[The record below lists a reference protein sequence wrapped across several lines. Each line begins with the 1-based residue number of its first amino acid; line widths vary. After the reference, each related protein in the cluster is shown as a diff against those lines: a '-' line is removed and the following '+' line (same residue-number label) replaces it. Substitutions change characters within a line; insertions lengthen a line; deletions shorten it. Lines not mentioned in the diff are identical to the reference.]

1 MQGPLHRQERAGRRR
16 SALAVRSRQLEIAL
30 AVFAKEAGARLQ
42 ADLDAGAEVSFEL
55 TARSARRG
63 PRLFCYQPLTG
74 EFVRERW
81 APLRRLPSYGTAV
94 ALLEGF
100 DGIDR
105 YLLARE
111 APMGARGPKPRH
123 RAGGPRADAAL
134 RALIEDLFAEQSS
147 FEVRDERLVVAL
159 ERLDCAAHSS
169 PAEVTLLATLHG
181 LTISSP
187 ELALAPGL
195 TLALAESLRGVPE
208 EALAPSLEDGG
219 GEACG
224 EAGRLL
230 VAFTAEDA
238 DVLGALA
245 RGREVLGELLRA
257 LRLFGDG
264 RVTLGRL
271 AWARVGDGGW
281 GARALGWGGRPHG
294 MLVVSAEQE
303 DELRAFCNLVSRRTP
318 RESELAW
325 ALGRF
330 ERGCERASEYEAL
343 SDYLLALR
351 ALLDP
356 PERAAGHSDGAGFA
370 GGPAGLSEGAARLFE
385 DAPGGVLAARLAA
398 LCALPAERAA
408 LAQRVGQAFALERA
422 VIAGAAVEHAGGDAL
437 VRELA
442 NHLRALLR
450 DVICGHLD
458 PDLVALADELIA
470 RAEPAGAGGR
480 GANDAD
486 LHDAPADEAVAR
498 QASGEEMLGDPV
510 QTAEIVD
517 VLI

>member
-1 MQGPLHRQERAGRRR
+1 
-16 SALAVRSRQLEIAL
+16 VRSRQLEIAL
-30 AVFAKEAGARLQ
+30 AVFAKEAGVRLQ

-55 TARSARRG
+55 TARAARGG
-63 PRLFCYQPLTG
+63 PQLYCYQPLTA
-74 EFVRERW
+74 EFIRERW

-105 YLLARE
+105 YLLSRE
-111 APMGARGPKPRH
+111 APLGARGRKSRH
-123 RAGGPRADAAL
+123 RAGGPRADAAV

-147 FEVRDERLVVAL
+147 FEVHDERLGVAL
-159 ERLDCAAHSS
+159 QRLDCAAHSS

-195 TLALAESLRGVPE
+195 TIAQTESLRGVPE
-208 EALAPSLEDGG
+208 EALAPTLEDGG
-219 GEACG
+219 GEACA
-224 EAGRLL
+224 ETGRLL
-230 VAFTAEDA
+230 VAFTVEDT

-245 RGREVLGELLRA
+245 RGREVLRELLRA

-271 AWARVGDGGW
+271 AWVRVGDGGW
-281 GARALGWGGRPHG
+281 SARALGWGGRPHG
-294 MLVVSAEQE
+294 MLVVSSEQE

-318 RESELAW
+318 REGELAW

-330 ERGCERASEYEAL
+330 ERGCERASEHEAL
-343 SDYLLALR
+343 SDYVLALR
-351 ALLDP
+351 ALLE
-356 PERAAGHSDGAGFA
+356 PE
-370 GGPAGLSEGAARLFE
+370 GPASGLL
-385 DAPGGVLAARLAA
+385 APRLAA
-398 LCALPAERAA
+398 LCALPAERA
-408 LAQRVGQAFALERA
+408 LLDRRVAQSLALERA
-422 VIAGAAVEHAGGDAL
+422 VIAGTEIERAGDDAL

-450 DVICGHLD
+450 DVICGHLES
-458 PDLVALADELIA
+458 DLVSLADDLIA
-470 RAEPAGAGGR
+470 REESAKETIEREVSAEEAIEHEVSAEEAIRLEESAEEAIEREVSAAEVCG
-480 GANDAD
+480 DA
-486 LHDAPADEAVAR
+486 
-498 QASGEEMLGDPV
+498 V
-510 QTAEIVD
+510 QTGEIVD